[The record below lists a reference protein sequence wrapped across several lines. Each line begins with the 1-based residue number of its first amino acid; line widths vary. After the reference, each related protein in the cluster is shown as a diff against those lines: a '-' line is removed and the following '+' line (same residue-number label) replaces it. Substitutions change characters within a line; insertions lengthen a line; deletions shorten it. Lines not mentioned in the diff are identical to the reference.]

1 MVQATSGGGVWNGMF
16 AGVGVLDRIAKAQPG
31 LTRAHRQMAE
41 HVLRNPFR
49 AATLMIEEFAGE
61 VGVSVATAN
70 RFARGLGFDGYPQF
84 RAEMAKGYESTLAP
98 VERLRHELQRPSSCL
113 STMAEALEEDLRNLE
128 ATRQSLSAEVCT
140 RAVDL
145 VLAARRVLVLGFGSS
160 GYLAGLL
167 QHGLDPYCAA
177 VQSLA
182 QTGGPTHAARQLSRV
197 EAGDLVI
204 AIAFPRYL
212 DDTVRLAALARHHGA
227 KLLALT
233 DDATSP
239 LVPLADVVLYTRAN
253 RQFAAASNAAV
264 LAMIEA
270 LCGAVAYRASDPLS
284 AAQHLTQSVM
294 PWLYRD
300 PTAPARAAAV
310 AGQPGKAKTPTDV
323 KAGKPRKSAKSGTDD
338 KPGRQPAAARN

>member
-1 MVQATSGGGVWNGMF
+1 MGQPTSEGGVWNGMF
-16 AGVGVLDRIAKAQPG
+16 AGVGVLDRIAKAQHG
-31 LTRAHRQMAE
+31 LTRAHRKMADY
-41 HVLRNPFR
+41 VLRNPFR

-84 RAEMAKGYESTLAP
+84 RAELAKGYESTLAP

-113 STMAEALEEDLRNLE
+113 STMAAALEEDRQNLE
-128 ATRQSLSAEVCT
+128 ATRHSLSGDVCS

-145 VLAARRVLVLGFGSS
+145 ILAARRVLVLGFGSS

-182 QTGGPTHAARQLSRV
+182 QTGGPTHAARQLSRA
-197 EAGDLVI
+197 ESGDLVI
-204 AIAFPRYL
+204 ALAFPRYL
-212 DDTVRLAALARHHGA
+212 DDTVRLAALARGHGVQM
-227 KLLALT
+227 LALT
-233 DDATSP
+233 DDARSP
-239 LVPLADVVLYTRAN
+239 LVPLADVVLYVRAD
-253 RQFAAASNAAV
+253 RQFAASSNAAV

-270 LCGAVAYRASDPLS
+270 LCAAVAYRASDSLS

-294 PWLYRD
+294 PWLYID
-300 PTAPARAAAV
+300 PSAADA
-310 AGQPGKAKTPTDV
+310 AGAIGAKTGR
-323 KAGKPRKSAKSGTDD
+323 AGSAATAK
-338 KPGRQPAAARN
+338 R

>member
-1 MVQATSGGGVWNGMF
+1 MGQATGEGDVWNGMF
-16 AGVGVLDRIAKAQPG
+16 AGVGVLDRVAKAYPS
-31 LTRAHRQMAE
+31 LTRAHRKMAD

-70 RFARGLGFDGYPQF
+70 RFARALDFDGYPQF
-84 RAEMAKGYESTLAP
+84 RTELAKGYESTLAP

-113 STMAEALEEDLRNLE
+113 STMLAALQEDQRNLE
-128 ATRQSLSAEVCT
+128 ATRQSLSGDVCT
-140 RAVDL
+140 QAVDL
-145 VLAARRVLVLGFGSS
+145 ILAARRVLVLGFGAS

-167 QHGLDPYCAA
+167 QHGLDPYCAS

-182 QTGGPTHAARQLSRV
+182 QTGGPTHAARQLSRA
-197 EAGDLVI
+197 ERGDLVI

-212 DDTVRLAALARHHGA
+212 DDTVRLAALARAQGA
-227 KLLALT
+227 ELLALT

-270 LCGAVAYRASDPLS
+270 LCAAVAYRADGSLG
-284 AAQHLTQSVM
+284 AAQQLTQSVM
-294 PWLYRD
+294 PWLYLKESAASGPGSAVR
-300 PTAPARAAAV
+300 PTSRNKPVPNRRTV
-310 AGQPGKAKTPTDV
+310 AK
-323 KAGKPRKSAKSGTDD
+323 
-338 KPGRQPAAARN
+338 N

>member
-1 MVQATSGGGVWNGMF
+1 MGQATGEGGVWNGMF
-16 AGVGVLDRIAKAQPG
+16 AGVGVLDRIAKAHPQ
-31 LTRAHRQMAE
+31 LTPAHRKMAD

-70 RFARGLGFDGYPQF
+70 RFARALDFDGYPQF
-84 RAEMAKGYESTLAP
+84 RAELAKGYESTLAP

-113 STMAEALEEDLRNLE
+113 STMLAALQEDQQNLE
-128 ATRQSLSAEVCT
+128 ATRQSLSGEVCT

-145 VLAARRVLVLGFGSS
+145 ILAARRVLVLGFGSS

-167 QHGLDPYCAA
+167 QHGLDPYCPS

-197 EAGDLVI
+197 EKGDLVI

-212 DDTVRLAALARHHGA
+212 DDTVRLAALARARGA
-227 KLLALT
+227 DVLGLT

-239 LVPLADVVLYTRAN
+239 LVPLAGVVLYTRAN

-264 LAMIEA
+264 LATIEA
-270 LCGAVAYRASDPLS
+270 LCAAVAYRADGSLD
-284 AAQHLTQSVM
+284 AAQQLTRSVM
-294 PWLYRD
+294 PWLYLEES
-300 PTAPARAAAV
+300 AA
-310 AGQPGKAKTPTDV
+310 
-323 KAGKPRKSAKSGTDD
+323 SGTGGTAR
-338 KPGRQPAAARN
+338 KATRTRAMRPGPAEAKN

>member
-1 MVQATSGGGVWNGMF
+1 MAPQAGEGGGWNGMF
-16 AGVGVLDRIAKAQPG
+16 AGVGVLDCIAKAHPR
-31 LTRAHRQMAE
+31 LTRAHRKMADY
-41 HVLRNPFR
+41 VLRNPFR
-49 AATLMIEEFAGE
+49 AATLRIEELAGE

-70 RFARGLGFDGYPQF
+70 RFARALGFDGYPQF
-84 RAEMAKGYESTLAP
+84 RAELAKGYESTLAP

-113 STMAEALEEDLRNLE
+113 STMAGALEEDLHNLE

-145 VLAARRVLVLGFGSS
+145 ILAARRVLVLGFGSS
-160 GYLAGLL
+160 AYLAGLL
-167 QHGLDPYCAA
+167 QHGLDAYCPG

-182 QTGGPTHAARQLSRV
+182 QAGGPTHAARQLSRV
-197 EAGDLVI
+197 GSGDLVI

-212 DDTVRLAALARHHGA
+212 DDTVQLAALARTQGA
-227 KLLALT
+227 QMLALT

-239 LVPLADVVLYTRAN
+239 LVPLADVVLYIRAN

-270 LCGAVAYRASDPLS
+270 LCGAVAYRANDSLN

-300 PTAPARAAAV
+300 KLLASAPPVQPAPGRPKSVRQHAV
-310 AGQPGKAKTPTDV
+310 A
-323 KAGKPRKSAKSGTDD
+323 RS
-338 KPGRQPAAARN
+338 N